1 MDELPSSRWP
11 SPKRRRKSISVTMR
25 PRRLSTPAISGG
37 ASGTRVSRSG
47 MKTSCTRTIGNPNNW
62 PPIMA
67 VTYSVKFC
75 WAFSVFMV
83 CSSRRATDV
92 GLFLERRDQPLP
104 VEFGDIVVEA
114 DLAAALDRFG
124 RYDRG
129 QRDDRHIGGAWIAA
143 QAFREFEPAHLGH
156 LNIGDDH
163 VEDAPVLEHRQGFRR
178 RCGGGHLVAGGLQHR
193 REHVAEE
200 RRVVDQQQRARP
212 RAFCLIFIAEPILE
226 GERQE
231 VADVDDF
238 GGLPLDDGGA
248 EYAGI
253 FAADLNVETILDDVD
268 DLVDHQRH

>member
-1 MDELPSSRWP
+1 MVESPSPLLPR
-11 SPKRRRKSISVTMR
+11 PKRRRKSISVTMR

-92 GLFLERRDQPLP
+92 GLLLERRDQSLT
-104 VEFGDIVVEA
+104 VELGDIVVEA
-114 DLAAALDRFG
+114 DLTAALDSFG

-129 QRDDRHIGGAWIAA
+129 QRDDRQIGGARIGA
-143 QAFREFEPAHLGH
+143 QRFGEFEAVHLGH
-156 LNIGDDH
+156 FDIGDDH
-163 VEDAPVLEHRQGFRR
+163 VEGAPVLEHRQGLQRGR
-178 RCGGGHLVAGGLQHR
+178 GGGHLVADGLQHR

-200 RRVVDQQQRARP
+200 RRIVDQQQRARP
-212 RAFCLIFIAEPILE
+212 RAL
-226 GERQE
+226 
-231 VADVDDF
+231 
-238 GGLPLDDGGA
+238 
-248 EYAGI
+248 
-253 FAADLNVETILDDVD
+253 
-268 DLVDHQRH
+268 